1 MYKNKCVC
9 FSNVMW
15 LMAMKM
21 RLEMKNKS
29 QRYDTNSPRSR
40 HGPKYTK
47 CQMCP
52 SIRVVI
58 CINPLTTN
66 VP

>member
-29 QRYDTNSPRSR
+29 QRYDTNS
-40 HGPKYTK
+40 
-47 CQMCP
+47 QM
-52 SIRVVI
+52 S
-58 CINPLTTN
+58 N
-66 VP
+66 VPQHKDGHMY